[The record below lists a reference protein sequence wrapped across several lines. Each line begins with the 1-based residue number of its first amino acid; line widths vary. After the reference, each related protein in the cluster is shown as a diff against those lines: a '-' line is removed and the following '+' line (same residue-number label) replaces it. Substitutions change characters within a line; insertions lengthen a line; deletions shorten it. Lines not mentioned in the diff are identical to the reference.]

1 MGKVLITGGSGFIGS
16 HVTEKFLENGCEVVI
31 LDNLSTGNEA
41 NIKHLN
47 IKLYKSDM
55 RDKKA
60 VEEIFEKED
69 ISHIIHMAAQVS
81 VSHSVEDIRFDMEEN
96 IAGLINIL
104 EAAAKYKVKK
114 VVFSST
120 AAVYGVPE
128 NVPSVETDNTKPLS
142 PYGLS
147 KLTGEEY
154 LKMYSLFKNLDYVVL
169 RYSNVY
175 GPRQSA
181 HGEAGVVSIFNDKMI
196 AENDVY
202 IDGDGCQ
209 TRDFVYVKD
218 VAAANYSCALSDIKN
233 ETFNVS
239 TNTKISINDL
249 FLQMKKYSGYSK
261 DAAYRAE
268 REGDI
273 RDSRLDNSKLRKLTG
288 WEPKYS
294 LESGLKEYFEK

>member
-81 VSHSVEDIRFDMEEN
+81 VSHSVEDIRYDMEEN
-96 IAGLINIL
+96 ITGFLNIL
-104 EAAAKYKVKK
+104 EAAVKYKVKK

-120 AAVYGVPE
+120 AAVYGIPE
-128 NVPSVETDNTKPLS
+128 NVPSVETDRTKPLS

-154 LKMYSLFKNLDYVVL
+154 LKMYF
-169 RYSNVY
+169 
-175 GPRQSA
+175 
-181 HGEAGVVSIFNDKMI
+181 
-196 AENDVY
+196 
-202 IDGDGCQ
+202 
-209 TRDFVYVKD
+209 
-218 VAAANYSCALSDIKN
+218 
-233 ETFNVS
+233 
-239 TNTKISINDL
+239 
-249 FLQMKKYSGYSK
+249 
-261 DAAYRAE
+261 
-268 REGDI
+268 
-273 RDSRLDNSKLRKLTG
+273 
-288 WEPKYS
+288 
-294 LESGLKEYFEK
+294 